1 MMEYHAYR
9 AVDDVRE
16 TYSDLVIVYDNCQS
30 VLSMKPDISQSPEAE
45 KNWNKIKEGVINIM
59 TNSMVR
65 ANKIS
70 KAGM

>member
-1 MMEYHAYR
+1 MQYNAYR

-16 TYSDLVIVYDNCQS
+16 AHSDLVEVLDSCRN

-45 KNWNKIKEGVINIM
+45 MNWNKIKEGVVNIM
-59 TNSMVR
+59 TNSLER